1 MAKSF
6 TKDEV
11 LSLISFHTELIND
24 LSGIVQQW
32 TDCKKEIVKISKDIV
47 SSQAF
52 DNSVMQFISAQVV
65 DDRSPLAVQLIRAIY
80 HYGYLLSV
88 SSNAD

>member
-1 MAKSF
+1 M
-6 TKDEV
+6 
-11 LSLISFHTELIND
+11 
-24 LSGIVQQW
+24 
-32 TDCKKEIVKISKDIV
+32 

-52 DNSVMQFISAQVV
+52 DNSVMQVISAQVV

-88 SSNAD
+88 SSNADQMLRINSDDIKRNIDVVKRSKSAIE

>member
-1 MAKSF
+1 M
-6 TKDEV
+6 
-11 LSLISFHTELIND
+11 
-24 LSGIVQQW
+24 
-32 TDCKKEIVKISKDIV
+32 

-88 SSNAD
+88 SSNADQMLRINSDDIKRNIDVVKRSKSAIE